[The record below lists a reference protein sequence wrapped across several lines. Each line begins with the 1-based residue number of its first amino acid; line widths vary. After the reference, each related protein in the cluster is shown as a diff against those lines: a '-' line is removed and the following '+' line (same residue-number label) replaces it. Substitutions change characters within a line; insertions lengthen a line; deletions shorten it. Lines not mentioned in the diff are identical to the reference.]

1 MLDAAHPE
9 AVRAV
14 VVVRSV
20 QASAGIEV
28 QVVGV
33 LRSPTNSLG
42 GPVVAVGRHIVD
54 ARIRAITVAPK
65 DTIVISFFS
74 GEQDR
79 LC

>member
-1 MLDAAHPE
+1 MLVAAHPE

-20 QASAGIEV
+20 QVRTRIEV
-28 QVVGV
+28 QVVRV
-33 LRSPTNSLG
+33 QRTRNYLR

-54 ARIRAITVAPK
+54 AAIRAVTVATE
-65 DTIVISFFS
+65 DIVVISFFS